1 MVEVLLPK
9 KVRAVLKVATHLISV
24 IFLGFMAYSG
34 WMLSSRA
41 VVVSTMLE
49 IPMKLIYLIFPIT
62 GALMIVYTIRVAIG
76 DFLRIRGEWQ
86 SEEQLREE
94 DNV

>member
-1 MVEVLLPK
+1 
-9 KVRAVLKVATHLISV
+9 
-24 IFLGFMAYSG
+24 MAYSG

>member
-1 MVEVLLPK
+1 
-9 KVRAVLKVATHLISV
+9 
-24 IFLGFMAYSG
+24 MAYSG

-49 IPMKLIYLIFPIT
+49 IQMKLIYLIFPIT